1 MDREILQKYITSIL
15 PMPTDKSAFLAEQ
28 FDPIEIS
35 KNELLLKENKT
46 AKDTFVLEWG
56 FVRSYTFDQNGEEV
70 TTNIFSAPCFVND
83 FLSFFKQ
90 QPTSENYQ
98 CLTHCNLWT
107 MSYEKV
113 QDCFHTY
120 PEFREF
126 GRMMLVTNYSNL
138 HDRMLGMIKDTA
150 ENRYLKLMKNHP
162 DIFQNVP
169 LKIIASYLGITDTSL
184 SRIRRE
190 ITSK

>member
-1 MDREILQKYITSIL
+1 
-15 PMPTDKSAFLAEQ
+15 MPTEKSAFFAEQ
-28 FDPIEIS
+28 FEPIEFS
-35 KNELLLKENKT
+35 KDKLLLKENKIT
-46 AKDTFVLEWG
+46 KNTFVLESG
-56 FVRSYTFDQNGEEV
+56 YVRSYTFDQNGEEV

-90 QPTSENYQ
+90 HPTSENFQ
-98 CLTHCNLWT
+98 CLTHCKLWT
-107 MSYEKV
+107 MSYEDV
-113 QDCFHTY
+113 QTCFHTY

-150 ENRYLKLMKNHP
+150 ENRYLKLMMHHS

-184 SRIRRE
+184 SRIRKE
-190 ITSK
+190 IISK